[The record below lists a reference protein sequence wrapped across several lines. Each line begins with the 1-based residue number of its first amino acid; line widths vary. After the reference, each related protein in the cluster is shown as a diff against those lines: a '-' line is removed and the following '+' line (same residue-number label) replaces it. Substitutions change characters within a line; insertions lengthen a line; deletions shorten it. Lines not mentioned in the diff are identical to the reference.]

1 MLEAKDTLLLDQ
13 DSYLNR
19 IADIKETLKK
29 SEDTIKEFDKWMNEF
44 KENSKKLGDIID
56 RVLAQRDF
64 TKFLVDLQTGELIPK
79 DEKLFEIM
87 E

>member
-29 SEDTIKEFDKWMNEF
+29 SEDTIKEFDKRMNEF

-64 TKFLVDLQTGELIPK
+64 TFILKFD
-79 DEKLFEIM
+79 
-87 E
+87 

>member
-29 SEDTIKEFDKWMNEF
+29 SEDTIKEFDKRMNEF

-64 TKFLVDLQTGELIPK
+64 TFWLIM
-79 DEKLFEIM
+79 DDFFI
-87 E
+87 

>member
-1 MLEAKDTLLLDQ
+1 ME

-29 SEDTIKEFDKWMNEF
+29 SEDTTKEFDKWMNEF

-56 RVLAQRDF
+56 KVLKDKDYMF
-64 TKFLVDLQTGELIPK
+64 ISKFD
-79 DEKLFEIM
+79 
-87 E
+87 

>member
-56 RVLAQRDF
+56 RVLVQRDF
-64 TKFLVDLQTGELIPK
+64 TFISKFD
-79 DEKLFEIM
+79 
-87 E
+87 

>member
-29 SEDTIKEFDKWMNEF
+29 SEDTIKEFGKWMNEF
-44 KENSKKLGDIID
+44 KENSKKLGDII
-56 RVLAQRDF
+56 VQLENQN
-64 TKFLVDLQTGELIPK
+64 KGLVWEEVEEKPEIPNTTYN
-79 DEKLFEIM
+79 D
-87 E
+87 

>member
-29 SEDTIKEFDKWMNEF
+29 SEDTIKELDKWMNEF

-64 TKFLVDLQTGELIPK
+64 TFISKFD
-79 DEKLFEIM
+79 
-87 E
+87 